1 MAGSMAAA
9 QALAAREQQLAGI
22 AQQLASVVQELR
34 QLPPTVPDATPGLPG
49 VEQGLASVSL
59 QRASSTASAS
69 DTDQES
75 RAKTRPSFYPHMP
88 TKRRALLDGL
98 ESRSANEILD
108 ALKLDDYSG
117 FYNLSMLLLGFSL
130 VYMVLRNVS
139 EKGLGMSLDHFTCP
153 EQARDAALV
162 TALIAFCL
170 AVSLLVFAA
179 LRGHVKGQLS
189 RAGYLLL
196 YALVQCI
203 VLGVPIAVLYNS
215 PTGPLPS
222 AMAVMVAIVLCL
234 KLHSYV
240 ATNLAMASEAALA
253 PTDSSQA
260 ESEDEG
266 TAATTGHVDSDDECD
281 AASGTVKSIPTSPAL
296 GSVPPPPDHLQPYSA
311 ASVDGSELTPH
322 PRGEG
327 RKRRQGHVRRFPAN
341 VTLGNFLYFLAAPT
355 LVYEPA
361 YPRTRRIR
369 RRVIFGHAAAMCVC
383 LALQYFLFTQFL
395 LPVLAAPPEGR
406 SPVLDLMKL
415 AVPSMALWLAGFW
428 SIFHS
433 WLNIVGELTRF
444 GDRRFYKAW
453 YNASTVAR
461 FWSEWNQPVHEC
473 VAFKTLR
480 VWFFGGML
488 LQIPLIAVSQ
498 GLRGT
503 RRGNFVVWLSL
514 FLGQPLLEMLYIRE
528 FLAGSDGNFFCVPG

>member
-1 MAGSMAAA
+1 
-9 QALAAREQQLAGI
+9 
-22 AQQLASVVQELR
+22 
-34 QLPPTVPDATPGLPG
+34 
-49 VEQGLASVSL
+49 
-59 QRASSTASAS
+59 
-69 DTDQES
+69 
-75 RAKTRPSFYPHMP
+75 
-88 TKRRALLDGL
+88 
-98 ESRSANEILD
+98 
-108 ALKLDDYSG
+108 
-117 FYNLSMLLLGFSL
+117 MLLLGFSL
-130 VYMVLRNVS
+130 VYMVLRNVYVLLAARVAWRCRTPRQRLHRS

-281 AASGTVKSIPTSPAL
+281 AASGPPAPLPLPPGGSLRAAARRRRRAGRAGSGADTAPAPATATDAATGTVKSIPTSPAL

-311 ASVDGSELTPH
+311 ASVDGSELAPH

-406 SPVLDLMKL
+406 SLVLDLMKL

-461 FWSEWNQPVHEC
+461 FWSEWNQPVHEWC
-473 VAFKTLR
+473 LRHTYIDLVRYGNVPKQVALFGTFFLSALLHEVVFSVAFKTLR

-528 FLAGSDGNFFCVPG
+528 FLAGSDGNFFCVSG